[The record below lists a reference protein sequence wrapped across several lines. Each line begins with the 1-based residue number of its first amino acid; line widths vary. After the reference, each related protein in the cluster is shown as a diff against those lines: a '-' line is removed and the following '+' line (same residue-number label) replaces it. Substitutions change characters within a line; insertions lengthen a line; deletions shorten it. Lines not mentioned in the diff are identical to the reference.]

1 MSQSE
6 LENLRNLGF
15 LNNEIDVMTQEE
27 FDNNKN
33 LNSVLV
39 SQNIKYYKT
48 ITYRIKNSNLLLN
61 SNNNNNNNVLY
72 YSEKICIF
80 KAKTLIIEILTD
92 NWVITLFC
100 LFYYFF

>member
-1 MSQSE
+1 MSQYE
-6 LENLRNLGF
+6 LEKLCNLGF

-61 SNNNNNNNVLY
+61 SNNNNNNNNNVLY

-100 LFYYFF
+100 LFW

>member
-39 SQNIKYYKT
+39 SQNIK
-48 ITYRIKNSNLLLN
+48 IIKLLLIE
-61 SNNNNNNNVLY
+61 LKILIY
-72 YSEKICIF
+72 Y
-80 KAKTLIIEILTD
+80 
-92 NWVITLFC
+92 
-100 LFYYFF
+100 

>member
-61 SNNNNNNNVLY
+61 SNNNNNNNNNVLY
-72 YSEKICIF
+72 YSEN

>member
-48 ITYRIKNSNLLLN
+48 NYL
-61 SNNNNNNNVLY
+61 
-72 YSEKICIF
+72 
-80 KAKTLIIEILTD
+80 
-92 NWVITLFC
+92 
-100 LFYYFF
+100 